1 MLYCLQVSA
10 GCALKIPLAFELRY
24 FDLKIIINAHCSL
37 CKEMRRLNF
46 KIYQETALRK
56 NINPPAHTV

>member
-1 MLYCLQVSA
+1 MLYCLEVSA
-10 GCALKIPLAFELRY
+10 VFALKFPLAFELRY

-46 KIYQETALRK
+46 KIYQKTAVRK
-56 NINPPAHTV
+56 NLNPPAHTV